1 MSTAERQQTPVFVRK
16 VRRFWWLDT
25 APFRRFV
32 IRELTSV
39 FVAVYSVILLLFLLA
54 LSRGRAAYEG
64 FLRWLDLPAIVVL
77 HVVIL
82 VAVLYHTVTSIQL
95 ASQIQEVRLSGKVL
109 PRSFLAGG
117 LTAGWVVASA
127 VVAYLHIWG

>member
-1 MSTAERQQTPVFVRK
+1 MRTEERQQTPVFVRK

-25 APFRRFV
+25 AAFRRFV

-54 LSRGRAAYEG
+54 LSRGQEAYEG
-64 FLRWLDLPAIVVL
+64 FLRWLDLPGIVVL

-82 VAVLYHTVTSIQL
+82 AAVLYHSVTSIQL
-95 ASQIQEVRLSGKVL
+95 ASQIQEVRLGGKVL
-109 PRSFLAGG
+109 PRSFLAAG
-117 LTAGWVVASA
+117 LAAGWVVASA